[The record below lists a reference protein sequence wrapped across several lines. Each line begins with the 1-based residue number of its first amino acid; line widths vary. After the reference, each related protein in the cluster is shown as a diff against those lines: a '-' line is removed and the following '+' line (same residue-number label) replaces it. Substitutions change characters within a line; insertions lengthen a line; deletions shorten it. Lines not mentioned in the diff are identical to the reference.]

1 MLCSIPAN
9 FKICTKCDDS
19 MDTHVRPIYRFFF
32 EIEDEEGDRLIV
44 SAVNPKVHPTPPISV
59 WLRLTVSSWIS

>member
-1 MLCSIPAN
+1 
-9 FKICTKCDDS
+9 

-32 EIEDEEGDRLIV
+32 EIEDEEGDRLVV

-59 WLRLTVSSWIS
+59 WLRLTVFSWIS